1 MKKKQN
7 GKVLNIVVLICIV
20 IIFLIFVLTIMFIK
34 DTFHY
39 STSINGIDCSFLN
52 INDAIKKLE
61 KTMNSTKITFLFA
74 DDKEYTCVGAY
85 FDFEVNSA
93 NPLLGILSKQKDSD
107 ENKKEYNLTDLYN
120 VDEEVAKN
128 YLSSLSIFTDKNT
141 NKEPV
146 NAYLKWDEDNSEFYI
161 VPEVYGN
168 KLDFNEAY
176 NYLLNA
182 LRNGKTV
189 IDFRE
194 ITDITPEIT
203 ANSIELKEQK
213 ENINKIVATTVE
225 YKLHN
230 GDTYKLNASTIK
242 DWVSRDD
249 NGNYSIDLKSNVTK
263 FVDKLAKK
271 AKYKITSTK
280 FKATGL
286 GEISVSFGR
295 ATYANVDKEKEIERL
310 TKQLESKKS
319 AKFDV
324 IYEALPDYTKI
335 DTYVELD
342 LSRQRVWMYVNGECV
357 LETPCVTGNVAQGYS
372 TPAGIYYL
380 TYKTMNA
387 TLEGYNYDGS
397 TYSTPVTYWM
407 PFNGGI
413 GFHDATWRGSFGGN
427 IYMTNGSHGCV
438 NLPYWAASTLYSYIN
453 TSIPIILY

>member
-7 GKVLNIVVLICIV
+7 GKVLNIVVLISIV

-146 NAYLKWDEDNSEFYI
+146 NAYLEWDEDNSEFYI

-203 ANSIELKEQK
+203 ANGIELKEQM

-280 FKATGL
+280 FNATGL

>member
-1 MKKKQN
+1 MNKKQK
-7 GKVLNIVVLICIV
+7 GKVLNIVVLICMV
-20 IIFLIFVLTIMFIK
+20 IIFLVFVLTIMFMK

-52 INDAIKKLE
+52 INDAMKKLE

-74 DDKEYTCVGAY
+74 EDKEYTCVGAY

-93 NPLLGILSKQKDSD
+93 NPLLGILSKQKVND

-146 NAYLKWDEDNSEFYI
+146 NAYLEWDEDKSEFYI

-168 KLDFNEAY
+168 KLDFDEAY

-213 ENINKIVATTVE
+213 EDINKIVATTVE

-230 GDTYKLNASTIK
+230 GDTYKLDAKTIK
-242 DWVSRDD
+242 NWVTRDD
-249 NGNYSIDLKSNVTK
+249 KGNYSIDLKSNVTK
-263 FVDKLAKK
+263 FVDELAKK

-280 FKATGL
+280 FNATGL

-295 ATYANVDKEKEIERL
+295 TTYANADKEKEIERL

-319 AKFDV
+319 AKFEV
-324 IYEALPDYTKI
+324 IYEPLPDYTKI

>member
-7 GKVLNIVVLICIV
+7 GKVLNIVVLISIV

-203 ANSIELKEQK
+203 ANSIELKEQM

-280 FKATGL
+280 FNATGL

>member
-1 MKKKQN
+1 MNKKQK
-7 GKVLNIVVLICIV
+7 GKVLNIVVLICMV
-20 IIFLIFVLTIMFIK
+20 IIFLVFVLTIMFMK

-39 STSINGIDCSFLN
+39 STTKNGIDCSFLN
-52 INDAIKKLE
+52 INDAMKKLE

-74 DDKEYTCVGAY
+74 EDKEYTCVGAY
-85 FDFEVNSA
+85 FNFELNSA
-93 NPLLGILSKQKDSD
+93 NPLLGILSKQKVND

-120 VDEEVAKN
+120 VDEEIVKS
-128 YLSSLSIFTDKNT
+128 YLSSLSIFTDKST

-146 NAYLKWDEDNSEFYI
+146 NAYLEWDEDKSEFYI

-168 KLDFNEAY
+168 KLDFDEAY

-213 ENINKIVATTVE
+213 EDINKIVATTVE

-230 GDTYKLNASTIK
+230 GDTYKLDAKTIK
-242 DWVSRDD
+242 DWVTRDD
-249 NGNYSIDLKSNVTK
+249 NGNYSIDLESNVTK
-263 FVDKLAKK
+263 FIDKLAKK

-280 FKATGL
+280 FNATGL

-295 ATYANVDKEKEIERL
+295 TTYANADKEKEIERL

-319 AKFDV
+319 AKFEV
-324 IYEALPDYTKI
+324 IYEPLPDYTKI

>member
-271 AKYKITSTK
+271 AKYKITPTK
-280 FKATGL
+280 FNATGL

>member
-7 GKVLNIVVLICIV
+7 GKVLNIVVLISIV

-61 KTMNSTKITFLFA
+61 KTKNSTKITFLFA

-146 NAYLKWDEDNSEFYI
+146 NAYLEWDEDNSEFYI

-182 LRNGKTV
+182 LRNGNTV

-203 ANSIELKEQK
+203 ANSIELKEQM

-230 GDTYKLNASTIK
+230 GDTYKLDASTIK

-280 FKATGL
+280 FNATGL

>member
-168 KLDFNEAY
+168 KLDFNGAY

-280 FKATGL
+280 FNATGL

>member
-1 MKKKQN
+1 MTKKQK
-7 GKVLNIVVLICIV
+7 GKVLNIVVLICMV
-20 IIFLIFVLTIMFIK
+20 IIFLIFILTIMFMR

-52 INDAIKKLE
+52 INDAMKKLE
-61 KTMNSTKITFLFA
+61 KTMNSTQITFLFA
-74 DDKEYTCVGAY
+74 DNKEYTCLGAY
-85 FDFEVNSA
+85 FNFEVNSA
-93 NPLLGILSKQKDSD
+93 NPLLGILSTQKDTD
-107 ENKKEYNLTDLYN
+107 ENKKEYNLTDLYK
-120 VDEEVAKN
+120 VDEDVAKE
-128 YLSSLSIFTDKNT
+128 YLGSLSVFTNE
-141 NKEPV
+141 NSSKEPV
-146 NAYLKWDEDNSEFYI
+146 NAYLEWDDEKSKFYI
-161 VPEVYGN
+161 VPEEYGN
-168 KLDFNEAY
+168 KLDFEEAY
-176 NYLLNA
+176 NYLLSA

-189 IDFRE
+189 IDFGG
-194 ITDITPEIT
+194 ITDITPKIT
-203 ANSIELKEQK
+203 ANSTELKEQM
-213 ENINKIVATTVE
+213 ENINNVVATTVE

-230 GDTYKLNASTIK
+230 GDTYKLDAKTMK

-249 NGNYSIDLKSNVTK
+249 DGNYSIDLESNVTK
-263 FVDKLAKK
+263 FVDKLAKE
-271 AKYKITSTK
+271 AKYKLTSTK

-286 GEISVSFGR
+286 GEISVPFGR
-295 ATYANVDKEKEIERL
+295 ATYATVDKEKEIERL
-310 TKQLESKKS
+310 TKQLEIKKS
-319 AKFDV
+319 AEFEV
-324 IYEALPDYTKI
+324 IYEALPDYTNI

>member
-1 MKKKQN
+1 MNKKQK
-7 GKVLNIVVLICIV
+7 GKVLNIVVLICMV
-20 IIFLIFVLTIMFIK
+20 IIFLVFVLTIMFMK

-52 INDAIKKLE
+52 INDAMKKLE

-74 DDKEYTCVGAY
+74 EDKEYTCIGAY
-85 FDFEVNSA
+85 FNFELNSA
-93 NPLLGILSKQKDSD
+93 NPLLGILSKQKVND

-120 VDEEVAKN
+120 VDEEIVKS
-128 YLSSLSIFTDKNT
+128 YLSSLSIFTDKST

-146 NAYLKWDEDNSEFYI
+146 NAYLEWDEDKSEFYI

-168 KLDFNEAY
+168 KLDFDEAY

-213 ENINKIVATTVE
+213 EDINKKVATTVE

-230 GDTYKLNASTIK
+230 GDTYKLDAKTIK
-242 DWVSRDD
+242 DWVTRDD
-249 NGNYSIDLKSNVTK
+249 NGNYSIDLESNVTK
-263 FVDKLAKK
+263 FIDKLAKK

-280 FKATGL
+280 FNATGL

-295 ATYANVDKEKEIERL
+295 TTYANADKEKEIERL
-310 TKQLESKKS
+310 TKQLESKKT
-319 AKFDV
+319 AKFEV
-324 IYEALPDYTKI
+324 IYEPLPDYTKI

-387 TLEGYNYDGS
+387 TLEGYNYD
-397 TYSTPVTYWM
+397 Y
-407 PFNGGI
+407 I
-413 GFHDATWRGSFGGN
+413 
-427 IYMTNGSHGCV
+427 
-438 NLPYWAASTLYSYIN
+438 LAARKRTVCQN
-453 TSIPIILY
+453 RMG

>member
-1 MKKKQN
+1 MNKKQK
-7 GKVLNIVVLICIV
+7 GKVLNIVVLICMV
-20 IIFLIFVLTIMFIK
+20 IIFLVFVLTIMFMK

-52 INDAIKKLE
+52 INDAMKKLE

-93 NPLLGILSKQKDSD
+93 NPLLGILSKQKVND

-128 YLSSLSIFTDKNT
+128 YLSSLSIFTDKST

-146 NAYLKWDEDNSEFYI
+146 NAYLEWDEDKSEFYI

-168 KLDFNEAY
+168 KLDFDEAY
-176 NYLLNA
+176 KYLLNA

-230 GDTYKLNASTIK
+230 GDTYKLYAKTIK
-242 DWVSRDD
+242 DWVTRDD
-249 NGNYSIDLKSNVTK
+249 NGNYSIDLESNVTK
-263 FVDKLAKK
+263 FVDELAKK

-280 FKATGL
+280 FNATGL
-286 GEISVSFGR
+286 GKISVSFGR

-319 AKFDV
+319 AKFEV
-324 IYEALPDYTKI
+324 IYEPLPDYTKI

>member
-128 YLSSLSIFTDKNT
+128 YLNSLSIFTDKNT

-189 IDFRE
+189 IDFRG

-280 FKATGL
+280 FNATGL

>member
-7 GKVLNIVVLICIV
+7 GKVLNIVVLISIV

-280 FKATGL
+280 FNATGL

>member
-128 YLSSLSIFTDKNT
+128 YLNSLSIFTDKNT

-280 FKATGL
+280 FNATGL

>member
-1 MKKKQN
+1 MNKKQK
-7 GKVLNIVVLICIV
+7 GKVLNIVVLICMV
-20 IIFLIFVLTIMFIK
+20 IIFLVFVLTIMFMK

-52 INDAIKKLE
+52 INDAMKKLE

-74 DDKEYTCVGAY
+74 EDKEYTCVGAY
-85 FDFEVNSA
+85 FNFELNSA
-93 NPLLGILSKQKDSD
+93 NPLLGILSKQKVND

-120 VDEEVAKN
+120 VDEEIVKS
-128 YLSSLSIFTDKNT
+128 YLSSLSIFTDKST

-146 NAYLKWDEDNSEFYI
+146 NAYLEWDEDKSEFYI

-168 KLDFNEAY
+168 KLDFDEAY

-213 ENINKIVATTVE
+213 EDINKIVATTVE

-230 GDTYKLNASTIK
+230 GDTYKLDAKTIK
-242 DWVSRDD
+242 DWVTRDD
-249 NGNYSIDLKSNVTK
+249 NGNYSIDLESNVTK
-263 FVDKLAKK
+263 FIDKLAKK

-280 FKATGL
+280 FNATGL

-295 ATYANVDKEKEIERL
+295 TTYANADKEKEIERL

-319 AKFDV
+319 AKFEV
-324 IYEALPDYTKI
+324 IYEPLPDYTKI

>member
-280 FKATGL
+280 FNATGL

-342 LSRQRVWMYVNGECV
+342 LSRQRVWMYANGECV

>member
-7 GKVLNIVVLICIV
+7 GKVLNIVVLISIV

-146 NAYLKWDEDNSEFYI
+146 NAYLEWDEDNSEFYI

-213 ENINKIVATTVE
+213 ENINKIVATTVD

-280 FKATGL
+280 FNATGL

-372 TPAGIYYL
+372 TPSGIYYL

>member
-203 ANSIELKEQK
+203 ANSIELKEQM

-280 FKATGL
+280 FNATGL

-342 LSRQRVWMYVNGECV
+342 LSRQRVWMYANGECV

>member
-161 VPEVYGN
+161 VPEVCGN

-280 FKATGL
+280 FNATGL